1 MDQNT
6 LLFMP
11 SFVV

>member
-6 LLFMP
+6 LQI
-11 SFVV
+11 